1 MGEARATSFPLPPG
15 IRFYP
20 SEEELVGHYLGG
32 KNAEAGGGRP
42 EGYDLI
48 GELDLYGCDPFG
60 LPDNACYA
68 YGVGGRKRHWFFY
81 TGGGATRERGGKRK
95 ARNGFWMRKGRMR
108 VVLGR
113 GGRRVLGTRMKFV
126 FYLGNSVRDAV
137 RTNWVLY
144 EYAPLDLRASFVLCR
159 VFVKSRPTI
168 SISENWL
175 VTSAEESISAVRHIG
190 IQHDGDNISDSN
202 DENEVDDPIVT
213 EPAPMIRSLPTEGKC
228 SVDGRNNNVLDDGK
242 SVC

>member
-15 IRFYP
+15 VRFYP

-32 KNAEAGGGRP
+32 KNAEAGGGGRP
-42 EGYDLI
+42 EGNDLI
-48 GELDLYGCDPFG
+48 GELDLYGYDPFG
-60 LPDNACYA
+60 LPDSACYA

-81 TGGGATRERGGKRK
+81 TAGGASRERGGKRK

-144 EYAPLDLRASFVLCR
+144 EYAPLDLRVEN
-159 VFVKSRPTI
+159 
-168 SISENWL
+168 SISLLCIL
-175 VTSAEESISAVRHIG
+175 VEFITYYYYFFFF
-190 IQHDGDNISDSN
+190 
-202 DENEVDDPIVT
+202 
-213 EPAPMIRSLPTEGKC
+213 KF
-228 SVDGRNNNVLDDGK
+228 
-242 SVC
+242 